1 MKMRTITCFG
11 DRTSGIFLIIASV
24 SWKKRKRIKKRKK
37 SLILLG
43 WESREQKI
51 EEYENGNNYLLW

>member
-1 MKMRTITCFG
+1 MRTITCFG
-11 DRTSGIFLIIASV
+11 DRTSGTFLIIASV
-24 SWKKRKRIKKRKK
+24 SRKKRKRTEKRKK

-43 WESREQKI
+43 WERREQKI

>member
-1 MKMRTITCFG
+1 MKMGTITYFG
-11 DRTSGIFLIIASV
+11 DRTSGAFLIIASV

-43 WESREQKI
+43 WESREQKNRGI
-51 EEYENGNNYLLW
+51 

>member
-1 MKMRTITCFG
+1 MRTITCFG

>member
-1 MKMRTITCFG
+1 MRTITCFG
-11 DRTSGIFLIIASV
+11 DRKSGIFLIIASV